1 MVAKSIFAAS
11 ATLALLA
18 YQASSTSAA
27 LAIGCSNWSSRY
39 QKNLEGVCVCNT
51 TQCDSVVNDYLTL
64 KASEASL
71 YRSSR
76 NAGERLRHEKLA
88 FVDGAATDADLTI
101 DATTKYQK
109 IIGFGGAFTDAAAIN
124 LYKVTPDLQQKIL
137 DAYYAESGIQYT
149 TGRIPI
155 ASTDFSESIY
165 SYDPEVDDFA
175 MASFSIDADRAPQ
188 SHKLDMIKR
197 ALSTTK
203 RELSIFASSWAP
215 PTWMTVDNTTLNTK
229 MKGSPGEPYWKAL
242 ALYYSKFI
250 GEYKKEGINIWA
262 LTTQNEP
269 DEPAVKLNSWQS
281 LRFDENIERDF
292 IKKDLGPQLKT
303 DHPEVKIIML
313 DDNKSHLS
321 SWQAALEDTEARK
334 YVSGI
339 GIHWYSNYDFP
350 LGTGGHFAEMKDFYT
365 KYPDVFMLGTEA
377 CEGYIPDILVTS
389 TGAGVKITDFNIVWW
404 RAHNYAKDILN
415 DLTSYASGWTDWNL
429 VLDTTGGPNWAKNNV
444 DAPILVDEKGGQ
456 EFYKQPMYYIMGH
469 FSKFLTPGSQR
480 LKFDVSSK
488 SKSRLGNVDWT
499 AFLTP
504 EGRYV
509 AILNNMG
516 KSDQTVKIM
525 APNQKL
531 VEVFLRSEAIQTLV
545 FNA

>member
-1 MVAKSIFAAS
+1 MVAKWILAAS
-11 ATLALLA
+11 ATLAFLA
-18 YQASSTSAA
+18 YQTSPTSAA

-39 QKNLEGVCVCNT
+39 QKNLEGVCVCNA
-51 TQCDSVVNDYLTL
+51 TQCDSVANDYLTL
-64 KASEASL
+64 KVSEASL

-76 NAGERLRHEKLA
+76 NAGERLRHEKLV
-88 FVDGAATDADLTI
+88 FVDGAAADADLTI

-124 LYKVTPDLQQKIL
+124 LYKVNANLQQKIL
-137 DAYYAESGIQYT
+137 DAYYSESGIQYT
-149 TGRIPI
+149 IGRIPI

-165 SYDPEVDDFA
+165 SYNPKVDDFT
-175 MASFSIDADRAPQ
+175 MVSFSIDVDRAPK

-250 GEYKKEGINIWA
+250 SEYKKEGINIWA

-269 DEPAVKLNSWQS
+269 DEPSVKLNSWQS
-281 LRFDENIERDF
+281 LRFNEDTERDF
-292 IKKDLGPQLKT
+292 IKKDLGPQLKA

-313 DDNKSHLS
+313 DDNKSQLS
-321 SWQAALEDTEARK
+321 SWQAALEDVEARK
-334 YVSGI
+334 YVSGV
-339 GIHWYSNYDFP
+339 GIHWYSNYDFS
-350 LGTGGHFAEMKDFYT
+350 LGNGGHFAEMKDFYA

-429 VLDTTGGPNWAKNNV
+429 VLDITGGPNWAKNFV

-488 SKSRLGNVDWT
+488 SKSRLGSVDWT

-525 APNQKL
+525 APNKKL